1 MFHNHRIRIYS
12 FRRFLL
18 AIGIL
23 IGIGFFAWII
33 TRPSTLET
41 AQEQLHNAISY
52 GEIKWAWQEY
62 QSELGDDP
70 EWKEMIDKKLSKISL
85 NDNQKSDLL
94 KWYKVKKQPD
104 PVISPT
110 VSDSRKEQIEQQK
123 ITSPIISSD
132 VKNEIATI
140 NGSNQTAS
148 SIDLARLYI
157 QQGDEKCKAF
167 KAAKTP
173 QLYHIANEYY
183 QYAATL
189 TNTNPKVC
197 E

>member
-1 MFHNHRIRIYS
+1 M
-12 FRRFLL
+12 
-18 AIGIL
+18 
-23 IGIGFFAWII
+23 
-33 TRPSTLET
+33 ET
-41 AQEQLHNAISY
+41 AQEQLHDAISY
-52 GEIKWAWQEY
+52 GEIKWVWQQY
-62 QSELGDDP
+62 QSELSNNP
-70 EWKEMIDKKLSKISL
+70 EWKEMIDKKLLKITL
-85 NDNQKSDLL
+85 NDSQKSDLL

-104 PVISPT
+104 PVVSQT
-110 VSDSRKEQIEQQK
+110 VSNSRKEQNGQQK
-123 ITSPIISSD
+123 VTSPDISSD
-132 VKNEIATI
+132 VKNEITAI